1 MASVKEEASRRS
13 RQRLIEAATDLF
25 SRQGYQNTSV
35 DEIAAAAGISR
46 GSIFWHFESKAGL
59 LLAVVDCAFAR
70 WLDYWNQAQHPDALR
85 PALASM
91 IEVFRAWS
99 RDPCARLMPM
109 LLFESLRDGSPLRES
124 YAERYQMFRQHFA
137 AWAEH
142 HRDESWPENLS
153 PDRFAM
159 VVWGAL
165 IGMHLQWRLDPDR
178 VDFDAGML
186 ALESMLARLERE
198 EVATEATGTAAP
210 ARPTRDE
217 VLR

>member
-1 MASVKEEASRRS
+1 MANLKEEASRRS
-13 RQRLIEAATDLF
+13 RERLIEAATELF

-35 DEIAAAAGISR
+35 DEIASAAGISR

-70 WLDYWNQAQHPDALR
+70 WLDYWTGAQRHDELR
-85 PALASM
+85 PALRSM
-91 IEVFRAWS
+91 IDVFRAWS

-124 YAERYQMFRQHFA
+124 YAERYQLFRQHFA

-142 HRDESWPENLS
+142 HRDQSWPRDLD
-153 PDRFAM
+153 PDRFAV

-165 IGMHLQWRLDPDR
+165 IGMHLQWRLDPER
-178 VDFDAGML
+178 VDFAAAL
-186 ALESMLARLERE
+186 EALESMLARLER
-198 EVATEATGTAAP
+198 GDAP
-210 ARPTRDE
+210 DDALRAESDAETPRAR
-217 VLR
+217 